1 MDESALERYFEDSIA
16 NDSGFLLEEELS
28 IGSPTLSSTYLPGK
42 AGLSR
47 GSGEELDLSF
57 LPDELGTQEE
67 PSRHNDTAQTE
78 AQAASQD
85 S

>member
-1 MDESALERYFEDSIA
+1 MTFDFSQ
-16 NDSGFLLEEELS
+16 DSGFLLEEEL
-28 IGSPTLSSTYLPGK
+28 GLRSPALSSTYLPGK

-67 PSRHNDTAQTE
+67 PSCHNDTGVM
-78 AQAASQD
+78 SQKQQFELKV
-85 S
+85 SHQ